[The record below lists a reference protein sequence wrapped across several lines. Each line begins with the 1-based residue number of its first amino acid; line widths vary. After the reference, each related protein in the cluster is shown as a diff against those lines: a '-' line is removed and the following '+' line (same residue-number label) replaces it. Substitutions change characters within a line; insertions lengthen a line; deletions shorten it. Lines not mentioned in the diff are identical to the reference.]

1 MCPDEIVTEFPQLRL
16 ADVSAAVAYYH
27 DNRELID
34 RQINES
40 VEGADGRGVH
50 PTSDLLLLD

>member
-1 MCPDEIVTEFPQLRL
+1 MCPDEIVMEFPQLSL
-16 ADVSAAVAYYH
+16 VDVYAAVAYYH

-40 VEGADGRGVH
+40 VEGTDGRGVH
-50 PTSDLLLLD
+50 PTSNLLLLD